1 MSLQINHDQLADKIL
16 LYTRSKPQEFFS
28 IQTLS
33 KFCNCNLSD
42 IITAYNILV
51 TYGYIFDKNKNDE
64 LKFISAPDTLSSTEV
79 GYNLKTK
86 FIGQTC
92 YSYNKI
98 KSTNDIASDLA
109 EQNAPEGTII
119 TADEQTKGRGRL
131 GRVWHSSSGTGIYLS
146 LILRPKFSPEE
157 APGISLITALS
168 LAETINEIIPDKVK
182 IKWPNDVLISGK
194 KTAGILSELSAE
206 KNKINYLIIGVGIN
220 INQTT
225 ADFPD
230 NIINLATSI
239 RISAKTKISR
249 VKLLQQFLT
258 KLEKEYLLYQKHSLK
273 KSHKRLLQY
282 SSLLNKEITLLSG
295 KEKITGKVIDINIKG
310 ALVIKIGDKIKA
322 FSSGEVTIVKD
333 MRLYKK

>member
-1 MSLQINHDQLADKIL
+1 MGLQINHDQLADKIL
-16 LYTRSKPQEFFS
+16 LHLISKPQEFFS

-33 KFCNCNLSD
+33 KLFNCNLSD
-42 IITAYNILV
+42 IITTYNLLI

-64 LKFISAPDTLSSTEV
+64 LKFISAPDTLNSIEIR
-79 GYNLKTK
+79 YNLKTK

-92 YSYNKI
+92 HSYNKV
-98 KSTNDIASDLA
+98 KSTNDIASGLA
-109 EQNAPEGTII
+109 EQNAPEGTIV

-131 GRVWHSSSGTGIYLS
+131 GRVWHSPPDTGIYLS
-146 LILRPKFSPEE
+146 LILRPDFLPEN
-157 APGISLITALS
+157 APGISLIVALS

-220 INQTT
+220 INQATN
-225 ADFPD
+225 DFPD
-230 NIINLATSI
+230 DIKNLATSI
-239 RISAKTKISR
+239 KRPAGKKINR
-249 VKLLQQFLT
+249 VKFLKQFLT

-273 KSHKRLLQY
+273 KAHKRLLQY

-295 KEKITGKVIDINIKG
+295 KEKITGTVIDINTEG
-310 ALVIKIGDKIKA
+310 ALVLKIGDKIKA
-322 FSSGEVTIVKD
+322 FSSGEVTIVK
-333 MRLYKK
+333 